1 LTSQNLLQDDVIEDN
16 GITSIENDDSEDQVK
31 QDNHVSLFPHV
42 ASAPTIS
49 SNIDVPT
56 KIVESSSLG
65 KELKILVQIGK
76 SLDLSRRFS
85 DNFIKSRKEK
95 TQSMY
100 LGNL

>member
-1 LTSQNLLQDDVIEDN
+1 MTSQNLLQDDVIEDN

-31 QDNHVSLFPHV
+31 QDNHVSLLPHV

-56 KIVESSSLG
+56 NIIESSSLG
-65 KELKILVQIGK
+65 KELKILVEIEK

-85 DNFIKSRKEK
+85 DKFIKSRKEK
-95 TQSMY
+95 T
-100 LGNL
+100 